1 MPTFVAETDR
11 ILSDP
16 ANYPSKQ
23 MDIVITEHPASAVS
37 TSEPDAPLV
46 VGKPGQIQMDI
57 GVGIYDVLANAPTGQ
72 EEAQMYG
79 YHEQSTIPIV
89 KISKDKNNAP
99 DSKSLLVNSS
109 EP

>member
-46 VGKPGQIQMDI
+46 VGKPGQIQMVTTQEPNLCVGYWRGDI
-57 GVGIYDVLANAPTGQ
+57 WRA
-72 EEAQMYG
+72 
-79 YHEQSTIPIV
+79 S
-89 KISKDKNNAP
+89 
-99 DSKSLLVNSS
+99 
-109 EP
+109 